1 LLAEHRSD
9 GEYVLSSARMVGDEE
24 DHSIWRQSR
33 RAWLASTADVLF
45 AHFPS
50 EHLEL
55 DAGEP
60 AGHAAGWKGQ
70 YESELRTVREG
81 LRLLDSLAE
90 RVATTSLERRHEGH
104 EPLPWLSIRPA
115 AHH

>member
-1 LLAEHRSD
+1 MSFDDPARTRSLLAEHRSD
-9 GEYVLSSARMVGDEE
+9 GQYVLSSARMVGDEE

-33 RAWLASTADVLF
+33 RAWITAATEVIV

-50 EHLEL
+50 EPLALEGL
-55 DAGEP
+55 EP
-60 AGHAAGWKGQ
+60 TPHASGWKGQ

-90 RVATTSLERRHEGH
+90 RVTTSTLESRHEAG
-104 EPLPWLSIRPA
+104 
-115 AHH
+115 

>member
-1 LLAEHRSD
+1 MSIDDPARTRSFLAEHRSD

-33 RAWLASTADVLF
+33 RAWLAATTDVLF

-50 EHLEL
+50 ERLAL
-55 DAGEP
+55 DPGEP
-60 AGHAAGWKGQ
+60 AGQTTGWKGQ

-90 RVATTSLERRHEGH
+90 KVAATSLESQHEGH
-104 EPLPWLSIRPA
+104 
-115 AHH
+115 